1 MARCTYLLFLFLLGT
16 TFMGHA
22 QVVINE
28 ICASNLS
35 LIADNY
41 GKHEDWIELHN
52 PGSVEVNLSGW
63 YLSDDPDEVNKWWF
77 SGGAIVP
84 PGGYLLVWCS
94 GRNEIQDGHYHSN
107 FKISQTKKTAE
118 QIVLSNP
125 SAQTVD
131 IKKVKTVKRHYS
143 YGRKTD
149 AGSDWGICTQP
160 TPGTTNNTAPWY
172 EDIAK
177 KPEVDVEA
185 GFYTGSVM
193 VSLSTTEPN
202 AKIRYTLTGN
212 EPTTNSTL
220 YNGSPIPITSTKVL
234 KAVVFPEDT
243 TVLPS
248 LTEFNTYFINISHSL
263 PVLSVAGNQLLQ
275 LANGNQN
282 LRPFGTL
289 EYFGK
294 DKQRGA
300 SITGE
305 LNSHGQDSWVNSQRS
320 LDWVSRDEMG
330 ENSAIKEALFPV
342 ELTDRDEFQRIILRA
357 AGDDNY
363 PGGSGWP
370 GGGQPPR
377 AAHMRDAY
385 THNLAKLGGM
395 HLDVRNATKAII
407 YLNGQYW
414 GVYDLRE
421 LPDDHDFTEYNYNQ
435 GKYDLQYLLTW
446 GGTWAEYWDT
456 YPENPIQEWNLLVD
470 FIKTNNMADP
480 VNFDAVQQELDYK
493 SLADYMIANSFSNA
507 SDWLN
512 YNTGWWRGMN
522 PEGGHQKWGYIL
534 WDLDA
539 TYAYYI
545 NYTGILD
552 TSATA
557 PPCSVEEINLNGWGD
572 PQPQNHLDILKK
584 LRDNPVFNQYWI
596 ARQADMIHTVF
607 SCENMLSYFDTVRAS
622 IEPEM
627 NRHIQKWGGTY
638 SQWYQNTEQLR
649 HFIGRRCE
657 YLSDGLKECY
667 NLTGPYPVVLKAEP
681 AWGGTI
687 EANTLTYSQFPAA
700 AQLYGG
706 IDLQLKANPVNG
718 FSFLRWET
726 KQHSLSDSL
735 SASTAFELMA
745 PDTIIAHFDPG
756 SVSVNEQE
764 LAQDLS
770 LSAYPT
776 IVQKQFQV
784 AYSFPQPAYLDLF
797 LTDQYGKMVQSL
809 VSPDRLLTSGA
820 HLYQVDASQLTAG
833 TYYVTARVGAQ
844 ALKSVRIL
852 VVR

>member
-1 MARCTYLLFLFLLGT
+1 
-16 TFMGHA
+16 
-22 QVVINE
+22 
-28 ICASNLS
+28 
-35 LIADNY
+35 
-41 GKHEDWIELHN
+41 
-52 PGSVEVNLSGW
+52 
-63 YLSDDPDEVNKWWF
+63 
-77 SGGAIVP
+77 
-84 PGGYLLVWCS
+84 
-94 GRNEIQDGHYHSN
+94 
-107 FKISQTKKTAE
+107 
-118 QIVLSNP
+118 
-125 SAQTVD
+125 
-131 IKKVKTVKRHYS
+131 
-143 YGRKTD
+143 
-149 AGSDWGICTQP
+149 
-160 TPGTTNNTAPWY
+160 
-172 EDIAK
+172 
-177 KPEVDVEA
+177 
-185 GFYTGSVM
+185 
-193 VSLSTTEPN
+193 
-202 AKIRYTLTGN
+202 
-212 EPTTNSTL
+212 
-220 YNGSPIPITSTKVL
+220 
-234 KAVVFPEDT
+234 
-243 TVLPS
+243 
-248 LTEFNTYFINISHSL
+248 
-263 PVLSVAGNQLLQ
+263 
-275 LANGNQN
+275 
-282 LRPFGTL
+282 
-289 EYFGK
+289 
-294 DKQRGA
+294 
-300 SITGE
+300 
-305 LNSHGQDSWVNSQRS
+305 
-320 LDWVSRDEMG
+320 
-330 ENSAIKEALFPV
+330 
-342 ELTDRDEFQRIILRA
+342 
-357 AGDDNY
+357 
-363 PGGSGWP
+363 
-370 GGGQPPR
+370 
-377 AAHMRDAY
+377 
-385 THNLAKLGGM
+385 
-395 HLDVRNATKAII
+395 
-407 YLNGQYW
+407 
-414 GVYDLRE
+414 
-421 LPDDHDFTEYNYNQ
+421 
-435 GKYDLQYLLTW
+435 
-446 GGTWAEYWDT
+446 
-456 YPENPIQEWNLLVD
+456 
-470 FIKTNNMADP
+470 
-480 VNFDAVQQELDYK
+480 
-493 SLADYMIANSFSNA
+493 
-507 SDWLN
+507 
-512 YNTGWWRGMN
+512 
-522 PEGGHQKWGYIL
+522 
-534 WDLDA
+534 
-539 TYAYYI
+539 
-545 NYTGILD
+545 
-552 TSATA
+552 
-557 PPCSVEEINLNGWGD
+557 VEEINLNGWGD